1 MYSYEI
7 DNIMHNNN
15 YKISSSLYID
25 ICRNSPQII
34 YVGRKS
40 DTDYYIA
47 TNDGYNWLFELYC
60 DTETFL

>member
-47 TNDGYNWLFELYC
+47 TNDGHAWLFELYY

>member
-7 DNIMHNNN
+7 IIIMHNNN

-47 TNDGYNWLFELYC
+47 TNDGHAWLFELYY